1 MSYNGE
7 KRRLEARK
15 TKQKVFESAEKLFS
29 SRDFN
34 KVSVDSIVKLAG
46 VSKGSFYLHYASKD
60 ALVTELIKN
69 QVAKVDTDYRRFI
82 DLFPDDIS
90 TESLFLSMVDKI
102 TDVLMEIG
110 CNKLQILYKA
120 QITKDVDTGEVTS
133 YNREIYKM
141 FRDVLKRGIKRG
153 EFKTDISLEILTKH
167 FMMAIRG
174 VTYEWCVRYPEFD
187 YKAEALLHFKLLLKG
202 LR

>member
-1 MSYNGE
+1 M
-7 KRRLEARK
+7 
-15 TKQKVFESAEKLFS
+15 
-29 SRDFN
+29 
-34 KVSVDSIVKLAG
+34 KLAG

-69 QVAKVDTDYRRFI
+69 HVAKVDTDYRRFI
-82 DLFPDDIS
+82 DSYPDDIS
-90 TESLFLSMVDKI
+90 TESVFLSMVNKI

-141 FRDVLKRGIKRG
+141 FRDVLIRGIKRV

-167 FMMAIRG
+167 FIMAIRG

-187 YKAEALLHFKLLLKG
+187 YKAEALLQFKLLLKG

>member
-7 KRRLEARK
+7 KRRLEASK
-15 TKQKVFESAEKLFS
+15 TKQKVFESAVRLFS
-29 SRDFN
+29 SRDYSQ
-34 KVSVDSIVKLAG
+34 VSVDSIVKLAG

-60 ALVTELIKN
+60 ALVTEIIKN

-82 DLFPDDIS
+82 DSIPDDIS

-110 CNKLQILYKA
+110 CDKMQILYKA

-141 FRDVLKRGIKRG
+141 FSDVLIRGIKRG
-153 EFKTDISLEILTKH
+153 ELKTDISLEILTKH

-187 YKAEALLHFKLLLKG
+187 YKAEALLHFNLLLKG